1 MAGYFGAIAS
11 LQPGCTEA
19 TRLSQRVFILGRNF
33 EGRFRVKA
41 EPREVLEQLVRSV
54 VAKAIAG
61 SLRDEC
67 MEALDERS
75 TSLPQLV
82 PDSAA
87 RDIPEVSFTDEL
99 RDWKRQHEVNDRFI
113 SELMTAVRS
122 LLDSGKFDSANRL
135 SDWCLELADTL
146 GDAMVRARAAVT
158 KGITLARTSENAK
171 ALSYFDEAI
180 RLYDEAGD
188 ELSSAK
194 VRLNR
199 IECYRQLTRYD
210 EALQDGKITCQVFT
224 RLGQK
229 QLLARSLNNLGAVF
243 FQLDRFREW
252 LNALQEGGK
261 LLQEVG
267 DDKSLS
273 MVYWNQAVALTSLNR
288 GPEAVGYYKLSRKL
302 ALETGQ
308 TWLAATS
315 NYNLGYHH
323 YTQCE
328 YTRALDI
335 LAETRTALSLDHW
348 HLSLCNLTQSE
359 IYLEINMCRDAIRF
373 AEAAYKGF
381 ESIQKPFE
389 VAKAVGVMAIA
400 HSQIREYKEAGRL
413 FEKARSMFKE
423 QGNAV
428 RAAAMDLH
436 RGVMWLQMGRYTDT
450 RAVAEEAY
458 NAFMKESIKPKA
470 AYARIVSARAS
481 LRLGELECASNNAAD
496 ANRLHG
502 ESPLPWVG
510 HQLHAVLGEIHSAQG
525 DLPAARGEFRQA
537 IQELEEVRS
546 NIAADELRLNYL
558 KDKVPV
564 YEMLMTT
571 DLRLGDPAMLEEA
584 FETAERAKSRTL
596 VDLLA
601 GSVEAL
607 KQANSSSLE
616 DVRQA
621 LAPNAVLIEYIM
633 TGDNVSAFCV
643 SRARFVVAQNICSRA
658 ELRKRFGFLQYH
670 LTTFAGNPA
679 AAQARASLAL
689 ANIEDHFQKLYEM
702 LIRPV
707 EAFLVD
713 AASLVFVPFDFLHYV
728 PFHALF
734 DGTAYLADR
743 FIISYAP
750 TATIHRLFTRRERGS
765 NDGAALLI
773 GVPDESAP
781 LIAEEIESIQ
791 SVLPEA
797 RSFVGAGA
805 TKECLT
811 REIQT
816 AGIIH
821 IASHATFRPDNP
833 MFSSLQLHDAAIN
846 FFDIYSLRTSASLV
860 TLSGCGTGLSNVV
873 AGDELLGLVRGFLY
887 AGATSVVLS
896 LWDVNDRTTAD
907 LMKSFYS
914 YLAAGGTKGQ
924 SLRSAMLCVR
934 DEHPHPYYWAPFLLM
949 GNPN

>member
-1 MAGYFGAIAS
+1 MQ
-11 LQPGCTEA
+11 L
-19 TRLSQRVFILGRNF
+19 V
-33 EGRFRVKA
+33 RFRVKA

-54 VAKAIAG
+54 VANAIAG
-61 SLRDEC
+61 SLRDEYK
-67 MEALDERS
+67 EASDERNR
-75 TSLPQLV
+75 SLSQLV
-82 PDSAA
+82 PDSAGEP
-87 RDIPEVSFTDEL
+87 RG
-99 RDWKRQHEVNDRFI
+99 WKRRHEVNDRFI
-113 SELMTAVRS
+113 SELMRAVRC
-122 LLDSGKFDSANRL
+122 LLDSAKFDSANRL
-135 SDWCLELADTL
+135 SDWCLALADSL
-146 GDAMVRARAAVT
+146 GDAMVRARATVT

-171 ALSYFDEAI
+171 ALPYFDEAI

-199 IECYRQLTRYD
+199 IECYRQLTRYE
-210 EALQDGKITCQVFT
+210 EALHDGKITCQVFT

-229 QLLARSLNNLGAVF
+229 QLLARGLNNLGAVF
-243 FQLDRFREW
+243 FQLDRFQEW
-252 LNALQEGGK
+252 LNSLEEAGK

-288 GPEAVGYYKLSRKL
+288 GPDAVGYYKLSRKL

-315 NYNLGYHH
+315 NYNLGYLH
-323 YTQCE
+323 YTQGE

-348 HLSLCNLTQSE
+348 HLSLCDLTQSE

-373 AEAAYKGF
+373 AEAAYKEF

-389 VAKAVGVMAIA
+389 MAKAVGVMAVA
-400 HSQIREYKEAGRL
+400 HSQLREYKEAGRL

-428 RAAAMDLH
+428 RAASMDLH
-436 RGVMWLQMGRYTDT
+436 RGVMWLEMGRYTDT

-481 LRLGELECASNNAAD
+481 LRLGELECASSNAAD
-496 ANRLHG
+496 ASRLHG
-502 ESPLPWVG
+502 ESPSPWVG
-510 HQLHAVLGEIHSAQG
+510 HQLHAVLGEIHQAQNN
-525 DLPAARGEFRQA
+525 LPAARAEFWQA
-537 IQELEEVRS
+537 IRELEEVRS

-616 DVRQA
+616 DVMEG
-621 LAPNAVLIEYIM
+621 LAPDAGLIEYVM
-633 TGDNVSAFCV
+633 SGDDVSAFCV
-643 SRARFVVAQNICSRA
+643 SRARFAVVQNICSRA

-670 LTTFAGNPA
+670 LTTFASNRA
-679 AAQARASLAL
+679 AAQARASVAL
-689 ANIEDHFQKLYEM
+689 ANIQDHLQKLYEM

-707 EAFLVD
+707 EAFLAD
-713 AASLVFVPFDFLHYV
+713 AAVLVFVPFDFLHYV

-750 TATIHRLFTRRERGS
+750 TATIHRLFTRRERRS

-773 GVPDESAP
+773 GVPDEAAP
-781 LIAEEIESIQ
+781 LIAEEIDSIQ

-797 RSFVGAGA
+797 RSFVGPGA

-846 FFDIYSLRTSASLV
+846 FFDIYNLRTSASLV

-873 AGDELLGLVRGFLY
+873 AGDELLGLIRGFLY

-907 LMKSFYS
+907 LMKSFYRS
-914 YLAAGGTKGQ
+914 LAAGATKGQ
-924 SLRSAMLCVR
+924 SLRSAMLSVR

>member
-1 MAGYFGAIAS
+1 MAGLTSEPSHLSSRAA
-11 LQPGCTEA
+11 L
-19 TRLSQRVFILGRNF
+19 RLPAFRSPFSFWAEISK
-33 EGRFRVKA
+33 GRFRVKA

-54 VAKAIAG
+54 VAKAIVG
-61 SLRDEC
+61 SLRDEY
-67 MEALDERS
+67 MEALDERNR
-75 TSLPQLV
+75 SLSQ
-82 PDSAA
+82 PDSA
-87 RDIPEVSFTDEL
+87 
-99 RDWKRQHEVNDRFI
+99 
-113 SELMTAVRS
+113 
-122 LLDSGKFDSANRL
+122 KFDSANRL
-135 SDWCLELADTL
+135 SDWCLALADSL
-146 GDAMVRARAAVT
+146 GDAMVRARATVT

-188 ELSSAK
+188 QLSSAK

-210 EALQDGKITCQVFT
+210 EALHDGKITCQVFM
-224 RLGQK
+224 RLGEK

-243 FQLDRFREW
+243 FQLDRFQEW
-252 LNALQEGGK
+252 LNSLEDAGK
-261 LLQEVG
+261 LLQEIG

-288 GPEAVGYYKLSRKL
+288 GPDAVGYYKLSRKL

-323 YTQCE
+323 YTQGQ

-348 HLSLCNLTQSE
+348 HLSLCDLTQSE
-359 IYLEINMCRDAIRF
+359 IYLEINMCHDAIRF
-373 AEAAYKGF
+373 AEAAYKEF

-389 VAKAVGVMAIA
+389 MAKAVGVMAIA
-400 HSQIREYKEAGRL
+400 HSQLREYKEAGRL

-428 RAAAMDLH
+428 RAASMDLH
-436 RGVMWLQMGRYTDT
+436 RGVMWLEMGRYTDT

-481 LRLGELECASNNAAD
+481 LRLGELECASSNAAD

-510 HQLHAVLGEIHSAQG
+510 HQLHAVLGEIHQAQNN
-525 DLPAARGEFRQA
+525 LSAARAEFWQA

-607 KQANSSSLE
+607 KRPNSSSLE
-616 DVRQA
+616 DVMEG
-621 LAPNAVLIEYIM
+621 LAPDAGLIEYVM
-633 TGDNVSAFCV
+633 SGDDVSAFCV
-643 SRARFVVAQNICSRA
+643 SRARFAVVQNICSRA

-670 LTTFAGNPA
+670 LTTFASNRA
-679 AAQARASLAL
+679 AAQARASVAL
-689 ANIEDHFQKLYEM
+689 ANIQDHLQKLYEM

-707 EAFLVD
+707 EAFLAD
-713 AASLVFVPFDFLHYV
+713 AAVLVFVPFDFLHYV

-750 TATIHRLFTRRERGS
+750 TATIHRLFTGRERRS
-765 NDGAALLI
+765 R
-773 GVPDESAP
+773 S
-781 LIAEEIESIQ
+781 EE
-791 SVLPEA
+791 
-797 RSFVGAGA
+797 R
-805 TKECLT
+805 
-811 REIQT
+811 
-816 AGIIH
+816 
-821 IASHATFRPDNP
+821 
-833 MFSSLQLHDAAIN
+833 
-846 FFDIYSLRTSASLV
+846 
-860 TLSGCGTGLSNVV
+860 
-873 AGDELLGLVRGFLY
+873 
-887 AGATSVVLS
+887 
-896 LWDVNDRTTAD
+896 
-907 LMKSFYS
+907 
-914 YLAAGGTKGQ
+914 
-924 SLRSAMLCVR
+924 
-934 DEHPHPYYWAPFLLM
+934 
-949 GNPN
+949 

>member
-1 MAGYFGAIAS
+1 MQ
-11 LQPGCTEA
+11 L
-19 TRLSQRVFILGRNF
+19 V
-33 EGRFRVKA
+33 RFRVKA
-41 EPREVLEQLVRSV
+41 EPQEVLEQLVRSV
-54 VAKAIAG
+54 VANAIAG
-61 SLRDEC
+61 RLRDEYK
-67 MEALDERS
+67 EASDERNG
-75 TSLPQLV
+75 SLSQLV
-82 PDSAA
+82 PDSAGEP
-87 RDIPEVSFTDEL
+87 RVWKNCHEL
-99 RDWKRQHEVNDRFI
+99 SDRLINDVM
-113 SELMTAVRS
+113 LAVRH
-122 LLDSGKFDSANRL
+122 LLDSAEFNSANRL
-135 SDWCLELADTL
+135 SDWCVVLAASLDDPAIKAGAT
-146 GDAMVRARAAVT
+146 VT
-158 KGITLARTSENAK
+158 KGITLARTNENAK

-180 RLYDEAGD
+180 RLYNEAGD
-188 ELSSAK
+188 ELSAAK

-199 IECYRQLTRYD
+199 IECYRQLTQYD
-210 EALQDGKITCQVFT
+210 EALHDGKITCQVFT

-229 QLLARSLNNLGAVF
+229 QLLARGLNNLGAVF
-243 FQLDRFREW
+243 FQLDRFQEW
-252 LNALQEGGK
+252 LNSLEEAGK

-288 GPEAVGYYKLSRKL
+288 GPDAVGYYKLSRKL

-323 YTQCE
+323 YTQGQ

-348 HLSLCNLTQSE
+348 HLSLCDLTQSE
-359 IYLEINMCRDAIRF
+359 IYLEINMCHDAIRF
-373 AEAAYKGF
+373 AEAAYKEF

-389 VAKAVGVMAIA
+389 MAKAVGVMAIA
-400 HSQIREYKEAGRL
+400 HSQLREYKEAGRL
-413 FEKARSMFKE
+413 FEKARSMFQE

-428 RAAAMDLH
+428 RAASIDLH

-481 LRLGELECASNNAAD
+481 LRLGELECASGNVAD
-496 ANRLHG
+496 ASRLHG

-510 HQLHAVLGEIHSAQG
+510 HQLHAVLGEIHQAQSN
-525 DLPAARGEFRQA
+525 LSAARVEFRQA
-537 IQELEEVRS
+537 IRELEDVRS

-564 YEMLMTT
+564 YEMLMMT
-571 DLRLGDPAMLEEA
+571 DLRLGEPAMLKEA
-584 FETAERAKSRTL
+584 FETEERAKSRTL

-616 DVRQA
+616 DVMEG
-621 LAPNAVLIEYIM
+621 LAPDAGLIEYVM
-633 TGDNVSAFCV
+633 SGDDVSAFCL
-643 SRARFVVAQNICSRA
+643 SRARFAVVQNICSRA

-670 LTTFAGNPA
+670 LTTFASNRA
-679 AAQARASLAL
+679 AAQARASVAL
-689 ANIEDHFQKLYEM
+689 ANIQDHLQKLYEM

-707 EAFLVD
+707 EAFLAD
-713 AASLVFVPFDFLHYV
+713 AAVLVFVPFDFLHYV

-750 TATIHRLFTRRERGS
+750 TATIHRLFTGRERRCT
-765 NDGAALLI
+765 DGAALLI
-773 GVPDESAP
+773 GVPDEAAP

-797 RSFVGAGA
+797 RSFVGPGA
-805 TKECLT
+805 TKECLN
-811 REIQT
+811 REMQT

-846 FFDIYSLRTSASLV
+846 FFDIYNLRTSASLV

-873 AGDELLGLVRGFLY
+873 AGDELLGLIRGFLY

-907 LMKSFYS
+907 LMKSFYG
-914 YLAAGGTKGQ
+914 YLAAGGGKGE
-924 SLRSAMLCVR
+924 SLRSAMWCVG
-934 DEHPHPYYWAPFLLM
+934 EHHPIPNYWQPFLLLA
-949 GNPN
+949 NVI

>member
-1 MAGYFGAIAS
+1 MAGLTSEPSHLSSRAA
-11 LQPGCTEA
+11 L
-19 TRLSQRVFILGRNF
+19 RLPAFRSPFSFWAEISK
-33 EGRFRVKA
+33 GRFRVKA

-54 VAKAIAG
+54 VAKAIVG
-61 SLRDEC
+61 SLRDEY
-67 MEALDERS
+67 MEALDERNRSLSQPVPASAGEFCEIS
-75 TSLPQLV
+75 TP
-82 PDSAA
+82 
-87 RDIPEVSFTDEL
+87 DEL
-99 RDWKRQHEVNDRFI
+99 RGWKRRHEVNDRFI
-113 SELMTAVRS
+113 SELMMAVRC
-122 LLDSGKFDSANRL
+122 LLDSAKFDSANRL
-135 SDWCLELADTL
+135 SDWCLALADSL
-146 GDAMVRARAAVT
+146 GDAMVRARATVT

-210 EALQDGKITCQVFT
+210 EALHDGKITCQVFM
-224 RLGQK
+224 RLGEK

-243 FQLDRFREW
+243 FQLDRFQEW
-252 LNALQEGGK
+252 LNSLEDAGK
-261 LLQEVG
+261 LLQEIG

-273 MVYWNQAVALTSLNR
+273 MVYWNRAVALRNLNQIT
-288 GPEAVGYYKLSRKL
+288 EAVRYYTMSKTL
-302 ALETGQ
+302 ALKTGQ
-308 TWLAATS
+308 AWIAATS
-315 NYNLGYHH
+315 NYNLGYLH
-323 YTQCE
+323 YTQGE

-335 LAETRTALSLDHW
+335 LTETRTALSLDHW

-359 IYLEINMCRDAIRF
+359 IYLEINMCHDAIRF
-373 AEAAYKGF
+373 AEAAYKEF

-389 VAKAVGVMAIA
+389 MAKAVGVMAIA
-400 HSQIREYKEAGRL
+400 HSQLREYKEAGRL

-428 RAAAMDLH
+428 RAASMDLH
-436 RGVMWLQMGRYTDT
+436 RGVMWLEMGRYTDT

-481 LRLGELECASNNAAD
+481 LRLGELECASSNAAD

-510 HQLHAVLGEIHSAQG
+510 HQLHAVLGEIHQAQNN
-525 DLPAARGEFRQA
+525 LSAARAEFWQA

-607 KQANSSSLE
+607 KRPNSSSLE
-616 DVRQA
+616 DVMEG
-621 LAPNAVLIEYIM
+621 LAPDAGLIEYVM
-633 TGDNVSAFCV
+633 SGDDVSAFCV
-643 SRARFVVAQNICSRA
+643 SRARFAVVQNICSRA

-670 LTTFAGNPA
+670 LTTFASNRA
-679 AAQARASLAL
+679 AAQARASVAL
-689 ANIEDHFQKLYEM
+689 ANIQDHLQKLYEM

-707 EAFLVD
+707 EAFLAD
-713 AASLVFVPFDFLHYV
+713 AAVLVFVPFDFLHYV

-750 TATIHRLFTRRERGS
+750 TATIHRLFTRRERRS

-773 GVPDESAP
+773 GVPDEAAP

-797 RSFVGAGA
+797 RSFVGPGA
-805 TKECLT
+805 TKECLN

-846 FFDIYSLRTSASLV
+846 FFDIYNLRTSASLV

-873 AGDELLGLVRGFLY
+873 AGDELLGLIRGFLY

-907 LMKSFYS
+907 LMKSFYRS
-914 YLAAGGTKGQ
+914 LAAGATKGQ
-924 SLRSAMLCVR
+924 S
-934 DEHPHPYYWAPFLLM
+934 WAPFLLM

>member
-1 MAGYFGAIAS
+1 MQ
-11 LQPGCTEA
+11 LV
-19 TRLSQRVFILGRNF
+19 RL
-33 EGRFRVKA
+33 RVKA

-54 VAKAIAG
+54 VANAIAG
-61 SLRDEC
+61 SLRDEYK
-67 MEALDERS
+67 EASDERNR
-75 TSLPQLV
+75 SLSQLV
-82 PDSAA
+82 PDSAGEP
-87 RDIPEVSFTDEL
+87 RG
-99 RDWKRQHEVNDRFI
+99 WKRRHEVNDRFI
-113 SELMTAVRS
+113 SELMMAVRC
-122 LLDSGKFDSANRL
+122 LLDSAKFDSANRL
-135 SDWCLELADTL
+135 SDWCLALADSL
-146 GDAMVRARAAVT
+146 GDAMVRARATVT

-171 ALSYFDEAI
+171 ALPYFDEAI

-199 IECYRQLTRYD
+199 IECYRQLTRYE
-210 EALQDGKITCQVFT
+210 EALHDGKITCQVFT

-229 QLLARSLNNLGAVF
+229 QLLARGLNNPGAVF
-243 FQLDRFREW
+243 FQLDRFQEW
-252 LNALQEGGK
+252 LNSLEEAGK

-288 GPEAVGYYKLSRKL
+288 GPDAVGYYKLSRKL

-323 YTQCE
+323 YTQGE

-348 HLSLCNLTQSE
+348 HLSLCDLTQSE
-359 IYLEINMCRDAIRF
+359 IYLEINMCHDAIRF
-373 AEAAYKGF
+373 AEAAHKEF

-389 VAKAVGVMAIA
+389 MAKAVGVMAIA
-400 HSQIREYKEAGRL
+400 HSQLREYKEAGRL
-413 FEKARSMFKE
+413 FEKARSMFQE
-423 QGNAV
+423 HGNAV
-428 RAAAMDLH
+428 RAASMDLH
-436 RGVMWLQMGRYTDT
+436 RGVMWLEMGRYTDT

-481 LRLGELECASNNAAD
+481 LRLGELECASSNAAD
-496 ANRLHG
+496 ASRLHG

-510 HQLHAVLGEIHSAQG
+510 HQLHAVLGEIHQAQNN
-525 DLPAARGEFRQA
+525 LSAARAEFWQA

-601 GSVEAL
+601 GGVEAL

-616 DVRQA
+616 DVMA
-621 LAPNAVLIEYIM
+621 GLAPDARLIEYVM
-633 TGDNVSAFCV
+633 SGDDVSAVCV
-643 SRARFVVAQNICSRA
+643 SRARFDVVQNICSRA
-658 ELRKRFGFLQYH
+658 ELRKRLCFLQYH
-670 LTTFAGNPA
+670 LTTFASNRA
-679 AAQARASLAL
+679 AAQARASVAL
-689 ANIEDHFQKLYEM
+689 ANIQDHLQKLYEM

-707 EAFLVD
+707 EAFLAD
-713 AASLVFVPFDFLHYV
+713 AAVLVFVPFDFLHYV

-750 TATIHRLFTRRERGS
+750 TATIHRLFTGRERRC
-765 NDGAALLI
+765 
-773 GVPDESAP
+773 
-781 LIAEEIESIQ
+781 Q
-791 SVLPEA
+791 
-797 RSFVGAGA
+797 
-805 TKECLT
+805 
-811 REIQT
+811 
-816 AGIIH
+816 
-821 IASHATFRPDNP
+821 
-833 MFSSLQLHDAAIN
+833 
-846 FFDIYSLRTSASLV
+846 
-860 TLSGCGTGLSNVV
+860 
-873 AGDELLGLVRGFLY
+873 
-887 AGATSVVLS
+887 
-896 LWDVNDRTTAD
+896 
-907 LMKSFYS
+907 
-914 YLAAGGTKGQ
+914 
-924 SLRSAMLCVR
+924 
-934 DEHPHPYYWAPFLLM
+934 
-949 GNPN
+949 